1 MNCVLPSA
9 LPSLKPRLRRLLP
22 SQPRWSL
29 ISLLL
34 LTLLAAA
41 PAAACAGGSLDAV
54 RESAQGTPS
63 ALGLRPTPTP
73 ALTAPEILA
82 GSAALTEAAQSMRF
96 TLGHP
101 NGSIFVD
108 GISAKIT
115 DAEGI
120 WNAEEGAELTVGGF
134 LVSGPAASI
143 DDGIFVQLKLVV
155 TRDAYYLVDPTSR
168 AWTKQPYGAVPLEVE
183 RLASVMA
190 ELMRGIEDPELLDD
204 VVIDGDPAYQI
215 RGGAPASAM
224 EWTLLEASNR
234 PDVTVL
240 LSIDKADLL
249 PRKALIIGPIGPYDA
264 DDTARELIISD
275 INSPLPITLPQNFVD
290 VSGGG

>member
-29 ISLLL
+29 IPLLL

-41 PAAACAGGSLDAV
+41 PAAACAGSSLDAV
-54 RESAQGTPS
+54 REAAQGTPS
-63 ALGLRPTPTP
+63 ALQLQPTPE
-73 ALTAPEILA
+73 LTAPEILA
-82 GSAALTEAAQSMRF
+82 GAAALTEAARSMRF

-101 NGSIFVD
+101 NGSIFVE

-115 DAEGI
+115 EAEGI
-120 WNAEEGAELTVGGF
+120 WNAEEGAELTIGGF
-134 LVSGPAASI
+134 LVSGPAAST

-155 TRDAYYLVDPTSR
+155 TRDAYYLVDPASR

-183 RLASVMA
+183 RLASIMA
-190 ELMRGIEDPELLDD
+190 EIMRGIEDPELLED
-204 VVIDGDPAYQI
+204 VAIDGAPAYQI
-215 RGGAPASAM
+215 RGGAPASVM
-224 EWTLLEASNR
+224 GWTLLEASDR